1 MTEERKIG
9 GNRWTDFVKEY
20 AKAHNVSYMCAST
33 NPEVKAEWKNK
44 KSAEKTPKSAK
55 KAKAP
60 TLSHE
65 QVVEKALAKAKE
77 TVPKETVPKEP
88 KVKGRPKKYAT
99 PEEAHRA
106 KLEKTKI
113 SVQKKRASQP
123 KKERVRAPGKL
134 AKAVA
139 DLEIKAVYGA
149 KTKEQIDEVESLLRN
164 YLKDHPIP
172 SLTPVTQKTVYSI
185 DRVLTD
191 KRRSL
196 GLIRQGM
203 GQSDI
208 PNSVCSVP
216 IPSEPVSLTIQDF
229 KPKKRGRPKKAKKEA
244 PAFHS
249 FEGQGYDN
257 GEMGPMGEARPK
269 RTGGMDLSP
278 SISPSTFA
286 PSVMDVGEW
295 YENPLTVMFAGVAGV
310 LGLCCSIYAITA
322 LSRAITQQFRYYRG
336 NRRVAVIDEE
346 GGEPEM
352 VEVGRQVRV
361 PQAVVVDDPLADW
374 GRQNNVPTAVV
385 DLVRDNIETA
395 IEIRPLDEVE
405 ALALDATEALRENPS
420 VFGILARNFEPI
432 PSAEASEITNEADV
446 RALRR
451 NPYGRIID
459 PHQEDVEEPIP
470 TELQNPLISQGSNV
484 GRGFNLR
491 RVFHNYGKIKD
502 HLGKH
507 LSDLKEPVDPKDVR
521 DYVYFT
527 KEQARLK
534 DKLVGKGFF
543 DNIGNAFK
551 STFNAPPKS
560 SAERGALN
568 FFYNDF
574 LPTASLPVKAIAP
587 PLGMLSDKVFSGL
600 KEQQLGQGRR
610 RKG

>member
-20 AKAHNVSYMCAST
+20 AQAHNVSYMCAST

-44 KSAEKTPKSAK
+44 KNAEKTPKSTK

-60 TLSHE
+60 KLSHE
-65 QVVEKALAKAKE
+65 QVVEKALAIA
-77 TVPKETVPKEP
+77 KETVPKEP

-149 KTKEQIDEVESLLRN
+149 KTKEQIDEVETLLKN

-172 SLTPVTQKTVYSI
+172 SLTPVTLKTVYSI
-185 DRVLTD
+185 VHTLTD

-216 IPSEPVSLTIQDF
+216 IPSEPISLTIEDF
-229 KPKKRGRPKKAKKEA
+229 KPKKRGRPKKVKKEDL
-244 PAFHS
+244 PVGFHS
-249 FEGQGYDN
+249 FDGKGYDN
-257 GEMGPMGEARPK
+257 GEMGPMGETRPK
-269 RTGGMDLSP
+269 RTGGMDP
-278 SISPSTFA
+278 TQFPSTLA
-286 PSVMDVGEW
+286 PSSRNMGPWQTD
-295 YENPLTVMFAGVAGV
+295 PLV
-310 LGLCCSIYAITA
+310 LFFGTIFGAIGLCCSVFA
-322 LSRAITQQFRYYRG
+322 LAGFARAITRQFRYYRQG
-336 NRRVAVIDEE
+336 RRVAVQDEDQYE
-346 GGEPEM
+346 IP
-352 VEVGRQVRV
+352 RV
-361 PQAVVVDDPLADW
+361 QIPDPLADW

-385 DLVRDNIETA
+385 DLVRDGFETA
-395 IEIRPLDEVE
+395 IDIRPLDEVE
-405 ALALDATEALRENPS
+405 ELALDASDALRANPS
-420 VFGILARNFEPI
+420 VFESLARNFDALPF
-432 PSAEASEITNEADV
+432 AEASQVNTDSDV

-451 NPYGRIID
+451 TNYGMIID
-459 PHQEDVEEPIP
+459 PHENNDEEPIP
-470 TELQNPLISQGSNV
+470 AFLQNPLAHPVAPPEQSPDESV
-484 GRGFNLR
+484 GRGFDLR

-560 SAERGALN
+560 QGERDALK

-574 LPTASLPVKAIAP
+574 LPIASAPVNIIAP
-587 PLGMLSDKVFSGL
+587 PVGMLSDKVFSGL
-600 KEQQLGQGRR
+600 KEQHLGQGRR
-610 RKG
+610 RG